1 MASSRSL
8 PTHSNELLP
17 DVDLVDL
24 QAPIHREAALHI
36 GKNTARQTEAQALG
50 LARLVSVVHPLA
62 SVSTFSHMD
71 AGCFVAAG
79 AVAAPAARLG

>member
-1 MASSRSL
+1 MFGVGGHGRVVADATLLQGQWSRVMASYRSL

-36 GKNTARQTEAQALG
+36 GNNTARQIEAQALDLHG
-50 LARLVSVVHPLA
+50 W
-62 SVSTFSHMD
+62 
-71 AGCFVAAG
+71 
-79 AVAAPAARLG
+79 

>member
-36 GKNTARQTEAQALG
+36 GNNTARQIEAQALDLHG
-50 LARLVSVVHPLA
+50 W
-62 SVSTFSHMD
+62 
-71 AGCFVAAG
+71 
-79 AVAAPAARLG
+79 